1 MRKLFVAVLA
11 ILFLLPVFSNAQSQR
26 DGKWWKKLDQNA
38 KIYFVAG
45 FWNGVTWGDDV
56 LADALSNLEKN
67 NVINEDIANA
77 IMKKWTSYT
86 NIGSTTVGD
95 IVGRIDNLYSDI
107 QNETINLSDAMTLV
121 VLNIQGLSMSDQT
134 MQQLI
139 QSFRKK

>member
-86 NIGSTTVGD
+86 NIGSATVGD
-95 IVGRIDNLYSDI
+95 IVGRIDNFYSDI
-107 QNETINLSDAMTLV
+107 QNETINLS
-121 VLNIQGLSMSDQT
+121 
-134 MQQLI
+134 
-139 QSFRKK
+139 